1 MTPKNSISNGTLMLR
16 ADKESPIAAIRL
28 PEIQTGLNPNL
39 LTSPPTRRRNKSI
52 VLMHILATRCH
63 LCLKGKTFFL
73 NISNPA
79 NSLYKG
85 YNFE

>member
-39 LTSPPTRRRNKSI
+39 LTSPPKVRRNKST
-52 VLMHILATRCH
+52 V
-63 LCLKGKTFFL
+63 
-73 NISNPA
+73 
-79 NSLYKG
+79 
-85 YNFE
+85 

>member
-39 LTSPPTRRRNKSI
+39 LTRPPTKLTTITDSI
-52 VLMHILATRCH
+52 
-63 LCLKGKTFFL
+63 KGKSFYR
-73 NISNPA
+73 ICPGS
-79 NSLYKG
+79 
-85 YNFE
+85 

>member
-28 PEIQTGLNPNL
+28 PKIQTGLNPNL
-39 LTSPPTRRRNKSI
+39 LTSPPKRRRNRSTF
-52 VLMHILATRCH
+52 LMHILATRCH
-63 LCLKGKTFFL
+63 LCPKGKTFLL

-85 YNFE
+85 CNLG